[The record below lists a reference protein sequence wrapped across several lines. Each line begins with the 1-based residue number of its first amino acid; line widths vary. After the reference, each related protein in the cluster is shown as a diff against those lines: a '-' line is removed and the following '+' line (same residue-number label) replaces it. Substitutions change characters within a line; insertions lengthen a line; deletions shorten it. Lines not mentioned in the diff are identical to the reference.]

1 MVITQVSPNIPLA
14 PPGVLMM
21 VAFDFNAYALP
32 RMRSVAPKLTQN
44 AGPVGQ
50 QYFQFEYLL
59 PDCTRVGD
67 QLEIFLVDVTNP
79 FPVRILKYTLDDY
92 SIFWSLRRQQGVF
105 IRGEISVSVLITLGI
120 TPGTYDLECAQ
131 FGGAIPTLPS
141 PFPQITVLPIRNT
154 AVSFLN
160 TYVIT

>member
-1 MVITQVSPNIPLA
+1 MIITQVSPNTPLS

-21 VAFDFNAYALP
+21 VAFDFSAYPLP
-32 RMRSVAPKLTQN
+32 RMRSIAPKITQN
-44 AGPVGQ
+44 TGQ
-50 QYFQFEYLL
+50 QYFKVEYLL

-67 QLEIFLVDVTNP
+67 VLEFYLVDVNTA
-79 FPVRILKYTLDDY
+79 FPVRVLTYTLDDY

-105 IRGEISVSVLITLGI
+105 IRGEISVNVLIARGI
-120 TPGTYDLECAQ
+120 TPGTYDLEAVQ
-131 FGGAIPTLPS
+131 YGGTTPTPPS
-141 PFPQITVLPIRNT
+141 PSPQVTVLPTRNT

>member
-1 MVITQVSPNIPLA
+1 MIITQISPNTPLS
-14 PPGVLMM
+14 PPGVLIM
-21 VAFDFNAYALP
+21 VAFDFSAYPLP
-32 RMRSVAPKLTQN
+32 RMRSVAPKITQN

-50 QYFQFEYLL
+50 QYFQVEYLL

-67 QLEIFLVDVTNP
+67 VLEFYLVDVNIP
-79 FPVRILKYTLDDY
+79 FPVLVLTYTLDDY

-105 IRGEISVSVLITLGI
+105 IRGEISVNVLTARGI
-120 TPGTYDLECAQ
+120 TPGTYDLEAVQ
-131 FGGAIPTLPS
+131 YGGATPTPPS
-141 PFPQITVLPIRNT
+141 PFPQVTVLPIRNT